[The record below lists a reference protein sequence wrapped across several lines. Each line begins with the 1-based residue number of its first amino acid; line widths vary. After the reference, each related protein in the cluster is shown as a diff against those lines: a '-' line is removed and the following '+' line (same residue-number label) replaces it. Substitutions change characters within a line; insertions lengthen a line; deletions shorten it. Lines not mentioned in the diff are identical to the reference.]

1 MSKSLREDLL
11 GFTLSAALVAFLI
24 LINVLL

>member
-11 GFTLSAALVAFLI
+11 GFTLSAALVSFLI
-24 LINVLL
+24 LLNVLM

>member
-11 GFTLSAALVAFLI
+11 GFTLSAALVSFLI
-24 LINVLL
+24 LINVLM

>member
-11 GFTLSAALVAFLI
+11 GFSLSVALVSFLV
-24 LINVLL
+24 LINVLM